1 MIFIV
6 NCNVELVLIIL
17 LHLPPHCTPVTVIV
31 VRGPMPYIQ
40 EQVEPFLGLDVI
52 ALTAVCVI

>member
-1 MIFIV
+1 M
-6 NCNVELVLIIL
+6 L
-17 LHLPPHCTPVTVIV
+17 LHLPPHCTPVTVLV
-31 VRGPMPYIQ
+31 VCGPMPYIQ